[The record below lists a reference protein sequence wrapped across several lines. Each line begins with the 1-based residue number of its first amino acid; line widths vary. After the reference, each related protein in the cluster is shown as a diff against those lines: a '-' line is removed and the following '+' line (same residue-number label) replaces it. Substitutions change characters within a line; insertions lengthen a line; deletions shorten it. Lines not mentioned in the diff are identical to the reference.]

1 MINKQYMKIKGEEA
15 ATSNGHMII
24 VGWNGARKT
33 CCKANARITTK
44 P

>member
-1 MINKQYMKIKGEEA
+1 MISKQYMKIKGEEA

-24 VGWNGARKT
+24 VGWNERAKRCKT
-33 CCKANARITTK
+33 NARITAE